1 MINYY
6 SKYLKYKNKYLK
18 LKTLHGGTKE
28 LHNDY
33 EPKKIE
39 VDNTILNDFF
49 KDANFLE
56 QDKIR
61 EKYEAK
67 TNDDDKKKLL
77 DNIFSANKDLFCV
90 FIKILNKCT
99 KPEDEEKFNTSL
111 NKEGNTVKPGK
122 EKTEEEKKLEEER
135 IAAEKAEEEKKA
147 TEERIVAEKAEE
159 EKKAA
164 EKAEEEKKA
173 AEKAVV

>member
-18 LKTLHGGTKE
+18 LKDLHGGTKE

-49 KDANFLE
+49 KDAIFLE
-56 QDKIR
+56 QDKIIG
-61 EKYEAK
+61 KYEAK

-77 DNIFSANKDLFCV
+77 DNIFSANKDLFCI

-111 NKEGNTVKPGK
+111 NKEGNTVKTVKGEK

-135 IAAEKAEEEKKA
+135 IAAEKKLE
-147 TEERIVAEKAEE
+147 EERI
-159 EKKAA
+159 AA
-164 EKAEEEKKA
+164 EKA
-173 AEKAVV
+173 

>member
-18 LKTLHGGTKE
+18 LKDLHGGNQ
-28 LHNDY
+28 LHDEY
-33 EPKKIE
+33 EPKNRE

-67 TNDDDKKKLL
+67 TNDEDKKKLL
-77 DNIFSANKDLFCV
+77 DNIFSANKDLFCI

-99 KPEDEEKFNTSL
+99 DEKDEEKFNTSL
-111 NKEGNTVKPGK
+111 NKAGNSVKAKGEK

-135 IAAEKAEEEKKA
+135 IAAEKKLE
-147 TEERIVAEKAEE
+147 EERIVAEKA
-159 EKKAA
+159 
-164 EKAEEEKKA
+164 
-173 AEKAVV
+173 